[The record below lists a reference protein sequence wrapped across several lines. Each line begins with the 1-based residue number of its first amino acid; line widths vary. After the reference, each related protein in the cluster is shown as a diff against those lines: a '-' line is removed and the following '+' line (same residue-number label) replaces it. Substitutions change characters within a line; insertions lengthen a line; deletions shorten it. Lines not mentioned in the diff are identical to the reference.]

1 MVCRGEFRNS
11 LRINVMLKTWHRG
24 KLGLLDEERRSERR
38 TFVLFGTDIDNVLFY
53 FTNVLFD
60 T

>member
-11 LRINVMLKTWHRG
+11 SLRINV
-24 KLGLLDEERRSERR
+24 LGLLDEERRSERR

-53 FTNVLFD
+53 FTNVSFD